1 MIRPLTRRTVK
12 GELLRRRPEV
22 EDQIREILDLA
33 EEEILRR
40 AAICDPGSSEYLKPE
55 CLVYLIRTNRA
66 KETRNLAEQVTRALS
81 RRCIKTLPN
90 RMRGLSDLHIQDI
103 TDEIVAE
110 LIQRIFDP
118 SDRGDYL
125 EVSFEQVIKSI
136 RIDVCRKYRAM
147 HSGQR
152 ALDESMGAPHERLD
166 VTKAMLIKSTLPGL
180 TDGELLIVFL
190 RHFCGLSINGNEQRP
205 TIVEITKLSER
216 TVRNRLGSAEE
227 KLRKAIRASRGQTN
241 AS

>member
-1 MIRPLTRRTVK
+1 
-12 GELLRRRPEV
+12 
-22 EDQIREILDLA
+22 
-33 EEEILRR
+33 
-40 AAICDPGSSEYLKPE
+40 
-55 CLVYLIRTNRA
+55 
-66 KETRNLAEQVTRALS
+66 
-81 RRCIKTLPN
+81 
-90 RMRGLSDLHIQDI
+90 MRGLSDLDIQDI

-110 LIQRIFDP
+110 LIQRIFDS

-147 HSGQR
+147 RSGQR
-152 ALDESMGAPHERLD
+152 ALDESMGAPEERLD

-227 KLRKAIRASRGQTN
+227 KLRKAIRGSRGQTN

>member
-1 MIRPLTRRTVK
+1 
-12 GELLRRRPEV
+12 
-22 EDQIREILDLA
+22 
-33 EEEILRR
+33 
-40 AAICDPGSSEYLKPE
+40 
-55 CLVYLIRTNRA
+55 
-66 KETRNLAEQVTRALS
+66 
-81 RRCIKTLPN
+81 
-90 RMRGLSDLHIQDI
+90 MRGLSDLHIQDI

-147 HSGQR
+147 RSGQR
-152 ALDESMGAPHERLD
+152 ALDESMGAPHERFD
-166 VTKAMLIKSTLPGL
+166 VTKAMLIKSTLLGL